1 MVSEPSLV
9 NNEHIYFDASHSLT
23 LDRWWFADLGGA
35 WCVYI
40 VGALLSGL
48 RLIYVLKV
56 FLKKFEFFYF
66 KLIYFFFVFLDYFDL
81 LISKNNFF

>member
-23 LDRWWFADLGGA
+23 LDRWWFADFGGA

-40 VGALLSGL
+40 VGALLPGL

-56 FLKKFEFFYF
+56 FFLKKFEFFIFFYF
-66 KLIYFFFVFLDYFDL
+66 KSIFFFG
-81 LISKNNFF
+81 NNFFKF